1 MIQNFRHRGLRRF
14 FETGSTAGIQPQFA
28 KRLQVILT
36 YLDAAVG
43 TQDMALP
50 GFRLH
55 PLKGRRKGVWSVWV
69 SGNWRVTFR
78 FENEDAFD
86 VNLEDYH

>member
-1 MIQNFRHRGLRRF
+1 MIQSFRHKGLRRF
-14 FETGSTAGIQPQFA
+14 LETGSTAGISPQFA
-28 KRLQVILT
+28 RRLGMIL
-36 YLDAAVG
+36 AVLNRAVEIR
-43 TQDMALP
+43 DMDLP

-55 PLKGRRKGVWSVWV
+55 PLRGRRRGIWSVWV

-78 FENEDAFD
+78 FESGEAFN